1 LPESWIDCACGA
13 RYSAG
18 LAACPSCS
26 APNAFYS
33 EVRKSR
39 AGIIVAVA
47 AGVVALAFAAIM
59 FGGALSGETPVGGMI
74 RTFQPEATE
83 PEQVPQEELVQHAL
97 AAINGE
103 REKAGLEP
111 VQLSGNEAAQVHAE
125 DVFRTKQISHW
136 LSNGEKPYMTYTRLG
151 GEGSVHQNV
160 AIAGFGPEEYDRCV
174 STVILCE
181 RIDAIGAIDE
191 LQYEMVY
198 NDEQCC
204 DNGHRENIL
213 DPHHTHVSI
222 GIAYDSYYLALV
234 QNFEAD
240 YNLQVSVDGSQVQM
254 TGRMPSGTTLRNI
267 AVYYDE
273 LPTAQA
279 YEDNRQRLSYDAG
292 EFVASVF
299 EPLPFGMEYQQPSGY
314 EVIEAES
321 WMEGRAVDARFDLAP
336 AMAFDGVYTVYATF
350 QDRDGEQF
358 TATSFSIFVDNTAGE
373 G

>member
-1 LPESWIDCACGA
+1 M
-13 RYSAG
+13 
-18 LAACPSCS
+18 
-26 APNAFYS
+26 
-33 EVRKSR
+33 V
-39 AGIIVAVA
+39 
-47 AGVVALAFAAIM
+47 AGVVALVFLVPPLM
-59 FGGALSGETPVGGMI
+59 GGLAPGETPVEGMI

-83 PEQVPQEELVQHAL
+83 PQQVPQEELIQHAL
-97 AAINGE
+97 DAINSE
-103 REKAGLEP
+103 REKAGLAP
-111 VQLSGNEAAQVHAE
+111 VQLSDNQAAQVAAE
-125 DVFRTKQISHW
+125 DVFDTKQISHW

-151 GEGSVHQNV
+151 GDGSVHQNV
-160 AIAGFGPEEYDRCV
+160 AIAGFGPDEYDRCV

-181 RIDAIGAIDE
+181 RIDAIDAIDE

-213 DPHHTHVSI
+213 DPHHTRVSI
-222 GIAYDSYYLALV
+222 GIAYNPYYLALV

-240 YNLQVSVDGSQVQM
+240 YNLRVNVDGADVQI
-254 TGRMPSGTTLRNI
+254 TGRMPSGTSLRSV

-273 LPTAQA
+273 LPTSEA
-279 YEDNRQRLSYDAG
+279 YEQNKERLAYDAG

-299 EPLPFGMEYQQPSGY
+299 EPLPFGMEYQQPSDY

-336 AMAFDGVYTVYATF
+336 AMTADGVYTIYATF
-350 QDRDGEQF
+350 ERDGEQF
-358 TATSFSIFVDNTAGE
+358 TATSHSIFVDNTAGE